1 MTTQNVVK
9 NPLPSLS
16 RHFISFS
23 PFYIIIYSLL
33 QVVQKHKLGKVGSE
47 TIILNQYTSAAAEVQ
62 WLRQPIWAQ
71 QAWIVEAVVTT
82 EAISRVKLQSNH
94 HPQHTNTQLCT
105 GRMPFPLLNQQRQST
120 EGNERRDII
129 ANS

>member
-1 MTTQNVVK
+1 MTDRAWFSRLVRHPARKRHGSILTTPEPARGDYEMTKTLTLITIRAPAGATLTMTTQNVVK

-62 WLRQPIWAQ
+62 WLRQPI
-71 QAWIVEAVVTT
+71 
-82 EAISRVKLQSNH
+82 
-94 HPQHTNTQLCT
+94 
-105 GRMPFPLLNQQRQST
+105 
-120 EGNERRDII
+120 
-129 ANS
+129 